1 MKRKKKV
8 EENGGMSFL
17 RKEFSDFVLL
27 CFCRYLVSV
36 LFYVQRC
43 VDVPQSH
50 GLDTQI
56 ETRKPTEAT
65 LFPSD
70 LSQNDWLRDNFE
82 IAFSPPPIPVVFPV
96 AP

>member
-17 RKEFSDFVLL
+17 RKEVSDFVLL

-43 VDVPQSH
+43 VDVP
-50 GLDTQI
+50 
-56 ETRKPTEAT
+56 
-65 LFPSD
+65 
-70 LSQNDWLRDNFE
+70 
-82 IAFSPPPIPVVFPV
+82 
-96 AP
+96 